1 MYQLFLSKAL
11 KRICL
16 STEYWELLLHY
27 EMNSLF
33 SPFQSPENM
42 WQIVQKKENEKISK
56 MFHLTITG
64 MKQHK
69 IKMNCNMIISPWKS
83 YRSIPGSRL
92 WDHTM
97 LPMER
102 ILTLNKWSYIFKL
115 HHFCGFSPVR
125 FPLWWALILSSI
137 HYLVNSNNLDNHSQI
152 TLSSLNSITSYDLK
166 WIWRKFF

>member
-1 MYQLFLSKAL
+1 MYPLFLSKAL

-64 MKQHK
+64 MKWHK
-69 IKMNCNMIISPWKS
+69 IEDELQHDNQPMEIISFHLRLKAL
-83 YRSIPGSRL
+83 RSHHVTHGEDTHFKQVKLYIQASSFL
-92 WDHTM
+92 W
-97 LPMER
+97 
-102 ILTLNKWSYIFKL
+102 IFT
-115 HHFCGFSPVR
+115 R
-125 FPLWWALILSSI
+125 
-137 HYLVNSNNLDNHSQI
+137 
-152 TLSSLNSITSYDLK
+152 
-166 WIWRKFF
+166 

>member
-1 MYQLFLSKAL
+1 MYPLFLSKAL

-64 MKQHK
+64 MKWHKTDDELQH
-69 IKMNCNMIISPWKS
+69 
-83 YRSIPGSRL
+83 
-92 WDHTM
+92 
-97 LPMER
+97 
-102 ILTLNKWSYIFKL
+102 
-115 HHFCGFSPVR
+115 
-125 FPLWWALILSSI
+125 
-137 HYLVNSNNLDNHSQI
+137 DN
-152 TLSSLNSITSYDLK
+152 
-166 WIWRKFF
+166 